1 MPRNT
6 KLMDLS
12 GQIEAIHKVMA
23 VIEFE
28 LDGTI
33 ITANENFLSAV
44 GYTLEEVQGKHH
56 RLFVDLAYGQSEEY
70 QAFWAALAAGEFRSG
85 EFKRYSKDGR
95 PVWIQASYN
104 PILNERDEP
113 YKVVKFATDVT
124 AQKQERADF
133 EGQIEA
139 IHKAMAVIE
148 FELDGTIITA
158 NENFLTTVGYTLEE
172 LRGGHHRLFVDPE
185 YARDERYE
193 AFWASLAAGEYVA
206 DEFLRYGKGGREIWI
221 QASYN
226 PILDPDGRPFK
237 VVKYAM
243 DVTEQKEQAAR
254 FFAELDAMMKR
265 HSEKIE
271 SFAGTLSGNIDGVQS
286 ATGTLQ
292 VAVTEQALASEEQ
305 SRSITEITS
314 ALSELRQTANQT
326 HEQADTVVETAQR
339 SVASLEEGQG
349 VMRECVTSLGEIR
362 TGVGQIQDRI
372 QALADHTQQIGDI
385 IATVNEIAEQSKLLA
400 FNASIEATRAGEFGK
415 SFAIVAQEMRD
426 LAGQSKQATR
436 EVRKLLSDIQ
446 KATEDAV
453 QVTSRGYQQAESG
466 FKLVHRVGEVMD
478 GLGVVVKRS
487 SDAGHRIAQAVQQ
500 QRLGVEQVSE
510 TMVSID
516 AAISQ
521 SAAQMSNV
529 DEITRRLA
537 TTAESLGGLVEELR
551 AMKEESGDAG
561 DAERAVA

>member
-1 MPRNT
+1 MQTN
-6 KLMDLS
+6 
-12 GQIEAIHKVMA
+12 EAIAQDIQRRKGFLQLTPEDEALLGSVGVEAAEEIIGGFIEELYDHMGSTAGAGHHFQNAEHIQRIKRLQVRYFCTLFDGEYGEDYYQDRLRIGMAHERIGLGPEWYLGAYSFVLRKLTTLVTTARRGKYPAGLMEAIIKVIFYDMGLA
-23 VIEFE
+23 I
-28 LDGTI
+28 DTYI
-33 ITANENFLSAV
+33 SA
-44 GYTLEEVQGKHH
+44 
-56 RLFVDLAYGQSEEY
+56 
-70 QAFWAALAAGEFRSG
+70 
-85 EFKRYSKDGR
+85 
-95 PVWIQASYN
+95 IQARQGEV
-104 PILNERDEP
+104 ID
-113 YKVVKFATDVT
+113 
-124 AQKQERADF
+124 DF
-133 EGQIEA
+133 VQTLG
-139 IHKAMAVIE
+139 
-148 FELDGTIITA
+148 GTSET
-158 NENFLTTVGYTLEE
+158 
-172 LRGGHHRLFVDPE
+172 
-185 YARDERYE
+185 
-193 AFWASLAAGEYVA
+193 
-206 DEFLRYGKGGREIWI
+206 
-221 QASYN
+221 
-226 PILDPDGRPFK
+226 
-237 VVKYAM
+237 
-243 DVTEQKEQAAR
+243 
-254 FFAELDAMMKR
+254 LDASTTEMKD
-265 HSEKIE
+265 SIE
-271 SFAGTLSGNIDGVQS
+271 
-286 ATGTLQ
+286 
-292 VAVTEQALASEEQ
+292 EQALASNEQ
-305 SRSITEITS
+305 SAAVAEITS
-314 ALSELRQTANQT
+314 SLSELRQTAAQT
-326 HEQADTVVETAQR
+326 LSQAGQMMESAER
-339 SVASLEEGQG
+339 SVQTVDEGRSTLSESVNGMKEVRDQ
-349 VMRECVTSLGEIR
+349 VEV
-362 TGVGQIQDRI
+362 IQDKI
-372 QALADHTQQIGDI
+372 LNLSDHTQQIGDI